1 MNSELIAMLDYLERE
16 RSIKREV
23 LVEAISS
30 ALLAASKKNFT
41 SGTRELRIDIDPK
54 TGAIRAMAKLI
65 AAEKVQNP
73 HDEIIL
79 SKARA
84 IKADVQPGEELEV
97 EVTRRDFGRIA
108 AQAARQAI
116 NQRIRQIEKDMIYEE
131 FKDRAGEIVSGTVR
145 RFEKSDVIIDLG
157 KFEGTM
163 PSRERVVT
171 EEYSVGDRLRAYVVA
186 VDNATRGPEII
197 LSRSHPNFV
206 RRLFEI
212 EVSEI
217 ADRTVELKAIAR
229 EAGYRTKVAV
239 HSADA
244 KVDPVG
250 ACVGMRGARVKNI
263 VRELNNEKVDIIRW
277 DSDPLKFAAAALKP
291 ANIRSL
297 SLDEATHTIKV
308 LVGKDD
314 LSLAI
319 GKRGQNAR
327 LTSKLTGWEVD
338 IEEDKTAEQAME
350 SQKNQAAHSMTEA
363 LGVTEEEAQ
372 TLAGAGMNSI
382 EVILTAEA
390 EDIAGVLGCDLDKGR
405 KILEAARA
413 STGAPTETAAS

>member
-23 LVEAISS
+23 LVEAISD

-41 SGTRELRIDIDPK
+41 SGTRELRIEIDPK
-54 TGAIRAMAKLI
+54 SGAIRAMAKLI
-65 AAEKVQNP
+65 AVEKVQSP
-73 HDEIIL
+73 HDEILL
-79 SKARA
+79 SKARSLKGD
-84 IKADVQPGEELEV
+84 IQPGEELEV
-97 EVTRRDFGRIA
+97 EVTPRDFGRIA

-145 RFEKSDVIIDLG
+145 RFEKSDVIVDLG

-171 EEYSVGDRLRAYVVA
+171 EEYSIGDRLRAYVVA
-186 VDNATRGPEII
+186 VDNASRGPEII

-277 DSDPLKFAAAALKP
+277 DPDPLKFAAAALKP
-291 ANIRSL
+291 ANIRSI
-297 SLDEATHTIKV
+297 SLDESAHAVRV
-308 LVGKDD
+308 LVARDD

-327 LTSKLTGWEVD
+327 LTAKLTGWEVD
-338 IEEDKTAEQAME
+338 IQEDKTAEQAME
-350 SQKNQAAHSMTEA
+350 SQKAEAAHSMA
-363 LGVTEEEAQ
+363 GVLGLSEEEAQ
-372 TLAGAGMNSI
+372 VLADGGMNSI
-382 EVILTAEA
+382 EVVVTAEA
-390 EDIAGVLGCDLDKGR
+390 EDIAGLLGCDVDKGR
-405 KILEAARA
+405 EILEAAKTA
-413 STGAPTETAAS
+413 VQPAEPAAS

>member
-54 TGAIRAMAKLI
+54 SGAIRAMAKLI
-65 AAEKVQNP
+65 AAERVVNP
-73 HDEIIL
+73 HDEILL
-79 SKARA
+79 SKARSL
-84 IKADVQPGEELEV
+84 KPDVQPGEELEV
-97 EVTRRDFGRIA
+97 EVTPRDFGRIA

-145 RFEKSDVIIDLG
+145 RFEKSDVILDLG

-186 VDNATRGPEII
+186 VDNATRGPEIV

-206 RRLFEI
+206 RRLFEL

-277 DSDPLKFAAAALKP
+277 DPDPLKFAAAALKP

-297 SLDEATHTIKV
+297 SLNEATHTIHV
-308 LVGKDD
+308 LVGRDD

-338 IEEDKTAEQAME
+338 IEEDKTAEQALE
-350 SQKNQAAHSMTEA
+350 SQKAQAAHSMAES
-363 LGVTEEEAQ
+363 LGISEEEAQ
-372 TLAGAGMNSI
+372 TLAAGGMNSI
-382 EVILTAEA
+382 EVILTADG
-390 EDIAGVLGCDLDKGR
+390 EDIAGLLGCDVEKGC
-405 KILEAARA
+405 KILEAARSA
-413 STGAPTETAAS
+413 SGHPSETAAS